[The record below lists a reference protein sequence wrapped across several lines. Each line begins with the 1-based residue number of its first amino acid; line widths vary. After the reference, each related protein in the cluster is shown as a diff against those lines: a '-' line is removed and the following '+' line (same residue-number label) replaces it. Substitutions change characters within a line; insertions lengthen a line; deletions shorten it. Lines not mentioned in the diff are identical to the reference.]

1 MSGYAYFNGAT
12 WVENV
17 TMKDIRSLA
26 SSGVITGTTLIRNPE
41 GKEIEARLYGLDF
54 SSPLSHGDSESSL
67 KEDSVMAPA
76 VSAID
81 VLYGLAVV
89 GAVLSGVAFFVGI
102 ALVLSFDARH
112 GGYMVLYISIPLF
125 LECIITALFLVVL
138 KSFVLCAASI
148 EHTFRKMEENTRK
161 EKE

>member
-41 GKEIEARLYGLDF
+41 GKEIEARLYGLNF
-54 SSPLSHGDSESSL
+54 SSPPSHGDSESIL
-67 KEDSVMAPA
+67 KEDYVMAPA

-89 GAVLSGVAFFVGI
+89 GAVLSGVAFLVGI
-102 ALVLSFDARH
+102 ALVMNFDVRH
-112 GGYMVLYISIPLF
+112 GGYVVLSISIPLF
-125 LECIITALFLVVL
+125 VECVITALLLVVL
-138 KSFVLCAASI
+138 KSFVLCANSI
-148 EHTFRKMEENTRK
+148 EQTFRKMEANARK